1 MVQNN
6 LNLDLLDQSEP
17 KTKNIFIEYFLR
29 EHRQKTFV
37 TLSRFWP
44 LSGWGGWVNPLK
56 KENS

>member
-44 LSGWGGWVNPLK
+44 LSGWGVG
-56 KENS
+56 